1 MRLLESPE
9 PPWPDITVESLV
21 RLSYIALPYFFDP
34 IEALRAAGYGSAI
47 CTMSSFSKSS

>member
-9 PPWPDITVESLV
+9 PPWPDITVESFVL
-21 RLSYIALPYFFDP
+21 LSCIALPCFFDP
-34 IEALRAAGYGSAI
+34 IEPLRAGYGSAI